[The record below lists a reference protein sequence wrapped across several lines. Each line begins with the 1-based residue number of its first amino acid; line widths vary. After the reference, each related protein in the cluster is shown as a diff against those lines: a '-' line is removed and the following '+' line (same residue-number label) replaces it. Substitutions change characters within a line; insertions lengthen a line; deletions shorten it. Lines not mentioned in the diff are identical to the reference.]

1 MVGHDY
7 PMIGP
12 HNAVAHTYRRASF
25 ALALEDLA
33 HNGNGR
39 VLRIDCFNDG
49 CNLLSL
55 LQSQTCFRGFQLQF
69 LPA

>member
-1 MVGHDY
+1 MVGHVY

-33 HNGNGR
+33 HNGNGS

-55 LQSQTCFRGFQLQF
+55 L
-69 LPA
+69 